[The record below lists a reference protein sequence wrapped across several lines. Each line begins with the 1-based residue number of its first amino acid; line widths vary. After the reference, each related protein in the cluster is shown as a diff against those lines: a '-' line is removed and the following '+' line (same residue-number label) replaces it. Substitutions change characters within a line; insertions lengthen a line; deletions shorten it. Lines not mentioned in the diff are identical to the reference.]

1 MAVPVKP
8 DIAAEAEQ
16 GRPVG
21 RRAFFGL
28 VGLGLTSLAWGGSA
42 LNEVAHV
49 TNALPAFIK
58 EAVPIGNGWR
68 IYAVNPPYPKFDPA
82 SWRLRIDGL
91 VAHPQV
97 LTYRQLRA
105 LPAAR
110 QVSDFHCVTGW
121 SVPGVHWGGV
131 RFADLLAAA
140 APLPQAT
147 ALNFVSA
154 EDPYVDTL
162 TLQQLREAPDA
173 MLAYEMD
180 HQPLSRPHGA
190 PVRVVMP
197 KMYGYKG
204 TKWVQRITVTD
215 RIEDGYWEQRGYDR
229 DGWVGRS
236 NGL

>member
-1 MAVPVKP
+1 VPTRP
-8 DIAAEAEQ
+8 DIGAEADQ

-28 VGLGLTSLAWGGSA
+28 VGLGLTSLAWGGAA
-42 LNEVAHV
+42 LRGASHA
-49 TNALPAFIK
+49 TDGLPAFIK
-58 EAVPIGNGWR
+58 SAVPIGDGWR
-68 IYAVNPPYPKFDPA
+68 IYAVDPPYPKFDPA
-82 SWRLRIDGL
+82 TWRLRIDGL
-91 VAHPQV
+91 VAHPQE
-97 LTYRQLRA
+97 LSYTQLRA
-105 LPAAR
+105 LPPAR
-110 QVSDFHCVTGW
+110 QTSDFHCVTGW

-140 APLPQAT
+140 GPLPAAK
-147 ALNFVSA
+147 ALSFASA
-154 EDPYVDTL
+154 EEPYVDTL
-162 TLQQLREAPDA
+162 TLAQLAEAPDA
-173 MLAYEMD
+173 MLAYDMD
-180 HQPLSRPHGA
+180 HRPLTRDHGA

-204 TKWVQRITVTD
+204 TKWVARITVTD